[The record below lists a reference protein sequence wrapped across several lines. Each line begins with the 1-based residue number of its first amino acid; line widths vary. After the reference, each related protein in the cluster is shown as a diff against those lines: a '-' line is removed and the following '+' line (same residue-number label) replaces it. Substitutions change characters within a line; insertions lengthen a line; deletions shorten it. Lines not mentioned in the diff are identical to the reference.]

1 MFMVT
6 QFSNRDSL
14 ETSWLLLVEVRE
26 IVMKAYSL

>member
-1 MFMVT
+1 MVT